1 MRFPLPAAFALLGC
15 LLAADRAV
23 AAEPFQVR
31 VLSYNIHHAEGTDG
45 RLDLGRIARVIKSAE
60 PDLVALQ
67 EVDYRTGRTGGVD
80 QAAELAKLTGLTAV
94 PGDNIDVAGGRYGN
108 AVLSRWPVTDSE
120 NRPLPVLTGGEQR
133 GVLSVTVEPGNGR
146 PAFRLLCTHLDHR
159 RDDAER
165 LAAAKVIN
173 ELVASSDRPA
183 LLAGDLNAPPDSA
196 VLASFAKQWRN
207 PNADKPLPT
216 IPSAEPTRQIDFVL
230 HRPAGAWRVVET
242 KVLDEPVASDHRPL
256 LVVLELRPE

>member
-1 MRFPLPAAFALLGC
+1 MRLTLALTLLLGG
-15 LLAADRAV
+15 LGV
-23 AAEPFQVR
+23 TEIIAAEPFPVR

-45 RLDLGRIARVIKSAE
+45 KLDLARIAKVINSAE

-80 QAAELAKLTGLTAV
+80 QLGELAKLTGLTPV

-108 AVLSRWPVTDSE
+108 ATLSRWPVANPE

-133 GVLSVTVEPGNGR
+133 GLLSVTVQPGDGR
-146 PAFRLLCTHLDHR
+146 PAFDFHCTHIDHR

-165 LAAAKVIN
+165 LAAARLIN

-183 LLAGDLNAPPDSA
+183 LLAGDLNATPESE
-196 VLASFAKQWRN
+196 VLKAFATHWQ
-207 PNADKPLPT
+207 NATAEQPLPT

-230 HRPAGAWRVVET
+230 HRSVGAWRVVET

-256 LVVLELRPE
+256 LVVLEFRPE